1 MSTQKLD
8 SQIRRRQIV
17 KAAIEL
23 LGTCDVGELSLAMIV
38 RCVGLVPSA
47 IYRHFEGREAVLDA
61 VLDSI
66 GDRLRENLRL
76 VEQEPE
82 ALPRLK
88 SLLMMHVRFVREN
101 QAIPRTIFSDEIVS
115 RNPGRRR
122 KVYQIIQSYLQ
133 GVAAIIQDG
142 QAAEKI
148 RADVDST
155 TIAMQFLGIV
165 QSGAILRHL
174 SDGEFD
180 IARYARRAWE
190 HFRNSTAAESP

>member
-8 SQIRRRQIV
+8 TEIRREQIV
-17 KAAIEL
+17 KAAVEL
-23 LGTCDVGELSLAMIV
+23 LGTCAVGELSMAMIA
-38 RCVGLVPSA
+38 RRVGLVPSA

-66 GDRLRENLRL
+66 GNRLQENLRL

-82 ALPRLK
+82 VLPRLK
-88 SLLMMHVRFVREN
+88 SLLMRHVRFVREN

-115 RNPGRRR
+115 RNPARRQ
-122 KVYQIIQSYLQ
+122 KVYQIIQSYLH
-133 GVAAIIQDG
+133 GVAAVVQQG

-148 RADVDST
+148 RADVDSA

-165 QSGAILRHL
+165 QSGAILWHL

-180 IARYARRAWE
+180 ITRHARRAWK
-190 HFRNSTAAESP
+190 HFHNSIAPESH